1 MGLAN
6 IEELYNDC
14 LYHIFDFLTTEDR
27 IIFAQV
33 CHRFRQLFI
42 NQCAAKYR
50 MYTLDKDSSRLEL
63 IQFCICREAVECLT
77 IDLDHFDTARCY
89 RSYGCETPEN
99 CFQILCQ
106 TLAGMLRLEH
116 LVVKQESMLVTPIQK
131 PFDQILT
138 AVRHLPKLS
147 RLEIRARDDSSF
159 ERVSQLCHLEE
170 LQILVPKISLA
181 TLVKCCRSSGNL
193 RSLHLGYACIQKNLS
208 YIVPHCKNLEVLK
221 FGMPANSSEYLQLAR
236 LPKLRQLSY
245 FGIRRSG
252 SFEPL
257 LSALAAKSQL
267 THLSIDGGSLTM
279 QETCQLVRI
288 QSLRHFKGFYSTT
301 DCVEMLGCL
310 ANLEELRLS
319 IFCPTDISNNLLPII
334 AKCKD
339 LKLLQIAGGNVNTK
353 SLNDAIS
360 LRKSEPVVLV
370 LK

>member
-6 IEELYNDC
+6 IEELYDDC
-14 LYHIFDFLTTEDR
+14 LYHIFAFLPTEDR

-42 NQCAAKYR
+42 SQCAAKYR
-50 MYTLDKDSSRLEL
+50 VYTLDKDSSRLEL
-63 IQFCICREAVECLT
+63 IQFCICREAVESLT

-89 RSYGCETPEN
+89 RTYGCVTPEN

-106 TLAGMLRLEH
+106 TLAGMIRLEH
-116 LVVKQESMLVTPIQK
+116 LVVKQESMLVTPIEK

-138 AVRHLPKLS
+138 AVRHSPKLR
-147 RLEIRARDDSSF
+147 RLEVCARDDCSLD
-159 ERVSQLCHLEE
+159 RLSQHCHLEH
-170 LQILVPKISLA
+170 LQILVPKISLS
-181 TLVKCCRSSGNL
+181 TLVKCCKSSGNL

-208 YIVPHCKNLEVLK
+208 YIVPHCKNLEVLR
-221 FGMPANSSEYLQLAR
+221 FGMPANSSEYLQLAG
-236 LPKLRQLSY
+236 LPKLRELSY

-252 SFEPL
+252 FFEPL

-267 THLSIDGGSLTM
+267 THLSIDGGSLTL

-288 QSLRHFKGFYSTT
+288 QSLRHFKGFCSTS

-310 ANLEELRLS
+310 ANLEELCLS
-319 IFCPTDISNNLLPII
+319 MFCPTDVSNNLLPII

-339 LKLLQIAGGNVNTK
+339 LKLRIAGGNVNAK
-353 SLNDAIS
+353 SLKDAIS

-370 LK
+370 VEK